1 MITPGGD
8 NDDEIARRHDGLWPL
23 FLLEYR
29 DHVLQKAVE
38 LRRVAAVCLCLA
50 VIAILAAACDGN
62 RATQTPVDTPAP
74 TNAPTPTE
82 IPTPTDTPLPAKT
95 PTPTKLPAPTDTSAP
110 TLAPTATVEVHPPA
124 TPTADVLAGFSP
136 PDPVD
141 GVGDVHEALI
151 GGQRFRLEVA
161 RTPVERARG
170 LMNRESLPR
179 DSAMIFV
186 YPQEDHRGFW
196 MKNTLIP
203 LDILFLDSNG
213 VVVDVQAMT
222 PQIGAPDSELTVH
235 RSASPAKYAI
245 EMNAGLAQEL
255 GIGPGTQALFR

>member
-1 MITPGGD
+1 MGLE
-8 NDDEIARRHDGLWPL
+8 NLWVIAPV
-23 FLLEYR
+23 LLEYR

-50 VIAILAAACDGN
+50 VIAILAAGCDGS
-62 RATQTPVDTPAP
+62 RATQAPVDTPAP

-82 IPTPTDTPLPAKT
+82 IPTPTVPAPLPAKT
-95 PTPTKLPAPTDTSAP
+95 PTQPSCPPIDTSVP
-110 TLAPTATVEVHPPA
+110 TLAPTPTVEIHPTA

-170 LMNRESLPR
+170 LMNREILPR

-186 YPQEDHRGFW
+186 YLQEDYRGFW

-203 LDILFLDSNG
+203 WTSCSW
-213 VVVDVQAMT
+213 T
-222 PQIGAPDSELTVH
+222 PTE
-235 RSASPAKYAI
+235 
-245 EMNAGLAQEL
+245 
-255 GIGPGTQALFR
+255 

>member
-1 MITPGGD
+1 MAP
-8 NDDEIARRHDGLWPL
+8 
-23 FLLEYR
+23 FLLEYH
-29 DHVLQKAVE
+29 DHVLQKAVR

-74 TNAPTPTE
+74 TNAPTPAE

-95 PTPTKLPAPTDTSAP
+95 PTPTNLPAPTDTSVP
-110 TLAPTATVEVHPPA
+110 TLAPTPTVEVHPTA
-124 TPTADVLAGFSP
+124 TPTADALAGFSP

-151 GGQRFRLEVA
+151 GGQRFRLDVA

-186 YPQEDHRGFW
+186 YPQEDYRGFW

-203 LDILFLDSNG
+203 LDILFLDSRG
-213 VVVDVQAMT
+213 IVVDVQAMT
-222 PQIGAPDSELTVH
+222 PQIGAPDSELTVY
-235 RSASPAKYAI
+235 RSASPTRYAI

-255 GIGPGTQALFR
+255 GIGPGAQALFR

>member
-1 MITPGGD
+1 MGLE
-8 NDDEIARRHDGLWPL
+8 NLWVIAPV
-23 FLLEYR
+23 LLEYR
-29 DHVLQKAVE
+29 DHVPQKAVE

-50 VIAILAAACDGN
+50 VIAILAAGCDGS
-62 RATQTPVDTPAP
+62 RATQAPVDTPAP

-82 IPTPTDTPLPAKT
+82 IPTPTVAPLPTVAS
-95 PTPTKLPAPTDTSAP
+95 LP
-110 TLAPTATVEVHPPA
+110 TLAPTPTVEIHPTA

-141 GVGDVHEALI
+141 GVGDVHEAFI

-170 LMNRESLPR
+170 LMNREILPR

-186 YPQEDHRGFW
+186 YLQEDYRGFW

-222 PQIGAPDSELTVH
+222 PQIGAPDSELTVYH
-235 RSASPAKYAI
+235 SASPARYAI
-245 EMNAGLAQEL
+245 EMNAGLGEEL
-255 GIGPGTQALFR
+255 GIEPGEQALFR